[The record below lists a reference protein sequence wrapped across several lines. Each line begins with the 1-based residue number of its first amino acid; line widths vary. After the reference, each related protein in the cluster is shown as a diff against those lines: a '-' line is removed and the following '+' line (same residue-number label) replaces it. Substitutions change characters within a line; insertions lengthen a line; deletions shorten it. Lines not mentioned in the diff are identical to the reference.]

1 MTTASQI
8 TATLTKWNAK
18 QSMRQA
24 NMSQYKDLIKSAL
37 KRSMS
42 DDLENTRVW
51 SKALLLNK

>member
-8 TATLTKWNAK
+8 TANLNIWNAK
-18 QSMRQA
+18 QTMRQS
-24 NMSQYKDLIKSAL
+24 NFSRYRGVLKSAL

-51 SKALLLNK
+51 SKALFLK

>member
-1 MTTASQI
+1 MNASQHI
-8 TATLTKWNAK
+8 ATLNKFNTK
-18 QSMRQA
+18 QSIRQNLMTDNNRA
-24 NMSQYKDLIKSAL
+24 ILKSAL